1 MLDPIILKQ
10 FSNDSDAA
18 NQEDYDNE
26 PIVQNDHACSLN
38 QDEVSANKTFVI
50 RDPVI
55 EESSENNDKTFVAS
69 NSDRESES
77 GKHPLLEAC
86 KCKNKYCVDVSEEC
100 RKSLHREFWRLDYD
114 QRKQWIF
121 SHVKTYEPARRY
133 VERQTNKKKRI
144 TRRYWLPVLN
154 TQVRVCPVS

>member
-1 MLDPIILKQ
+1 MLNPIILKQ

-69 NSDRESES
+69 NSDRESDL
-77 GKHPLLEAC
+77 GK
-86 KCKNKYCVDVSEEC
+86 DS
-100 RKSLHREFWRLDYD
+100 
-114 QRKQWIF
+114 
-121 SHVKTYEPARRY
+121 
-133 VERQTNKKKRI
+133 
-144 TRRYWLPVLN
+144 
-154 TQVRVCPVS
+154 